1 MNTNNLF
8 FLLAEKRDERRLG
21 RGRGGGGGGQD
32 VDRGELAGALLHQ
45 GGQWEGDNEDD
56 GRQERWHCIVIVK
69 VIKCAVWHEALTSRV
84 REAEL
89 RLDIQFPPAGEL

>member
-1 MNTNNLF
+1 M
-8 FLLAEKRDERRLG
+8 
-21 RGRGGGGGGQD
+21 
-32 VDRGELAGALLHQ
+32 
-45 GGQWEGDNEDD
+45 
-56 GRQERWHCIVIVK
+56 IVK